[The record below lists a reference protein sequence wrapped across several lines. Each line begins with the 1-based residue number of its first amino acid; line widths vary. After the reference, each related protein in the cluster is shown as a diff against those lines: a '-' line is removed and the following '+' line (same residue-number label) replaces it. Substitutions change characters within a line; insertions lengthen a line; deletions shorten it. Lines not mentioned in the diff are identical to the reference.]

1 LFNPGHFQLQG
12 FLKIKSATGIKFA
25 IFTQAP
31 IWANINECLQRGGVP
46 KVTGQTMKNIR
57 DLLREKEAELKRL
70 EKEVEALR
78 LAASLLEGEGSP
90 AAAEASVPVASP
102 KSPTSALSF
111 EERTSG
117 ITVSGTPT
125 SRQFP

>member
-1 LFNPGHFQLQG
+1 M
-12 FLKIKSATGIKFA
+12 
-25 IFTQAP
+25 
-31 IWANINECLQRGGVP
+31 
-46 KVTGQTMKNIR
+46 TGQTMKNIR

-90 AAAEASVPVASP
+90 AAAEASAPVASP
-102 KSPTSALSF
+102 KSPASALSF

-117 ITVSGTPT
+117 TTVSGTPT